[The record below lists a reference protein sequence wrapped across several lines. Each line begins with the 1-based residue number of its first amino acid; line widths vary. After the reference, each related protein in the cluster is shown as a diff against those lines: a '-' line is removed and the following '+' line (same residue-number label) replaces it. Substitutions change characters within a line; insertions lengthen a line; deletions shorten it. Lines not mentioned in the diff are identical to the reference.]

1 MVRRNRAVL
10 LGNNLPQLQN
20 MIKRDPQSYEE
31 EFLQQYRH
39 FESSLSLFELKPSEE
54 NKDFCDQAT
63 FLAQVVKLYPEQAK
77 VFPGKIMDLLSR
89 FHMLMEPDLRKH
101 LVQALILLKNKGV
114 ISSIDLL
121 SLFFTLF
128 RCPDK
133 LLRVIIYTF
142 IVNDIKTANAKIK
155 NNRLNQ
161 TLQNYLFTILNKT
174 REESAGGKASQA
186 NPESIIAAKKS
197 LQVCIELY
205 QKNVWN
211 DRKTV
216 NIIADSCLS
225 PISKISVIAAVFF
238 LGANEKKEDED
249 SDDDI
254 LDLKKL
260 DHQTHI
266 NKKTKSRAR
275 KRDKAIASI
284 KKRAAKGKKAEV
296 FNFSALHLIN
306 DPQGFVEKLFSRLH
320 KANTENFEVK
330 LVLMKLIARVVGIHK
345 LLLLGFYPLLIRYLQ
360 PHQRDVTQILAL
372 TAQACHELVPP
383 DALEPIIMA
392 IANNFVN
399 DTNANEVIS
408 VGINSIREICARA
421 PLAITPSLV
430 EDLTEYKKNRDKS
443 VVMASRSLIQLFREI
458 DPTML
463 KKKDRGREATMAG
476 IQGAAPKP
484 LKFGEVRTVDSIAGT
499 EYLDPEYKSPGDSD
513 NDDGTLCGDS
523 DGKNKDINQDS
534 DNDEDGSEIEE
545 DEDEEEEEDCEFSEG
560 EEEESSIQE
569 VVTKPDSNSQTKIKS
584 DKPRV
589 ETLRILTDEDYK
601 LIKKRLKQSELE
613 KIAPSAGV
621 KRKAVSLDT
630 DSESESGS
638 DGDPEI
644 VDESAIVRFRKKA
657 KQDYQE
663 RLASIQSGREGRAKF
678 GSSVS
683 KKTDKH
689 STSNLQKKRTKNFK
703 MMTHKTSVRLK
714 SKMSLRDKQLKL
726 RSSINKQKKRK
737 H

>member
-20 MIKRDPQSYEE
+20 MIKRDPQSYKE

-54 NKDFCDQAT
+54 NKDFCDQAM

-77 VFPGKIMDLLSR
+77 VFPAKVMDLLSR

-114 ISSIDLL
+114 VASIDLL

-133 LLRVIIYTF
+133 LLRVLLYTF
-142 IVNDIKTANAKIK
+142 IVNDIKVANAKLK

-174 REESAGGKASQA
+174 REESAGGKVSQV
-186 NPESIIAAKKS
+186 NPESVIAAKKS

-216 NIIADSCLS
+216 NIIAESCLS
-225 PISKISVIAAVFF
+225 PISKISVIASVFF
-238 LGANEKKEDED
+238 LGANGKKDDHD
-249 SDDDI
+249 SDDD
-254 LDLKKL
+254 LPDLKKL
-260 DHQTHI
+260 DHQSHI

-275 KRDKAIASI
+275 KREKAIASI
-284 KKRAAKGKKAEV
+284 KKRASKGKKAEV

-320 KANTENFEVK
+320 KANTESFEVK

-360 PHQRDVTQILAL
+360 PQQRDVTQILAL

-399 DTNANEVIS
+399 DTNANEAIS

-430 EDLTEYKKNRDKS
+430 EDLTEYKKNKDKS

-463 KKKDRGREATMAG
+463 KKKDRGREATIAG

-499 EYLDPEYKSPGDSD
+499 EYLDPDYKAPDY
-513 NDDGTLCGDS
+513 NDDEGETLCEDS
-523 DGKNKDINQDS
+523 EGEHEDFDKESLQLS
-534 DNDEDGSEIEE
+534 EVDEDGSDNEE
-545 DEDEEEEEDCEFSEG
+545 GDDEDDEDCQFFEG
-560 EEEESSIQE
+560 EENINQ
-569 VVTKPDSNSQTKIKS
+569 NSTSKS
-584 DKPRV
+584 DASSQINTKSAKPRV

-601 LIKKRLKQSELE
+601 LIRKRMKESEIE
-613 KIAPSAGV
+613 KIAPSAGA
-621 KRKAVSLDT
+621 KRKAVLQDT
-630 DSESESGS
+630 DSENGS
-638 DGDPEI
+638 DSDPEI
-644 VDESAIVRFRKKA
+644 VDESAIVRYRKKT

-663 RLASIQSGREGRAKF
+663 RMESIQAGREGRAKF
-678 GSSVS
+678 GSNFS
-683 KKTDKH
+683 KKTDEH

-726 RSSINKQKKRK
+726 RSSVNKQKKRK